1 MERRDNVLAFVSRE
15 QQRRNLVVLTLKH
28 AAVVAVA
35 IMLVMW
41 LNNMTGNK
49 LGSLTAAA

>member
-1 MERRDNVLAFVSRE
+1 MPARVLPFLRKE
-15 QQRRNLVVLTLKH
+15 HPVVTTLKH

-41 LNNMTGNK
+41 LNNITGRK
-49 LGSLTAAA
+49 LDSLAA

>member
-1 MERRDNVLAFVSRE
+1 MVT
-15 QQRRNLVVLTLKH
+15 TLKH

-49 LGSLTAAA
+49 LGTLAA